1 MEEQIKAENLER
13 FADTFAAEPKNRLA
27 LNAVT
32 KNGIGAV
39 ALNRAVVNQIDHTY
53 SELIKTPE
61 ATHQKKSGRCW
72 LFAGL
77 NTLRLQA
84 METMNLETFELSQAY
99 LMFWDKLE
107 KANYFL
113 ESIIETRDEPLDG
126 RLVMWILANP
136 LVDGGQWD
144 MFINLVKKYGV
155 VPKSVMPE
163 TESSSNS
170 RPMNA
175 VLVARLREDA
185 RVLRTM
191 HEEGASVAAM
201 RERKGEMM
209 EVFYRMLAIH
219 LGDPPETFFWEWRDK
234 DEAFHRH
241 GTITPQA
248 FFDTYVGVDLDDMAC
263 LINAPTDDKPFEK
276 LYTVQYLGN
285 VVGGQIVRYLNVD
298 VDTLKQAAVDM
309 IRDGNAVWFGCDVGK
324 WLERNMGVMDPA
336 IYDYE
341 LVYGTPFELDKAG
354 RLDYGQSRMTH
365 AMVLTGV
372 DLDDD
377 GRPRK
382 WRVENSWG
390 TDLGD
395 KGYMLMTDAWFDEF
409 VYELTVSKAY
419 LSDDLLQVLETEP
432 IVLPPWDPMG
442 ALATA
447 SHPRY

>member
-1 MEEQIKAENLER
+1 MDKEITSDDTRLFAEA
-13 FADTFAAEPKNRLA
+13 FDSDPKNRLA
-27 LNAVT
+27 MNAVT

-39 ALNRAVVNQIDHTY
+39 ALNRSIVNRIDHTY
-53 SELIKTPE
+53 SELIKTPK

-84 METMNLETFELSQAY
+84 MEKMNLEEFELSQAY

-113 ESIIETRDEPLDG
+113 ESIIDTRDEPLDG

-136 LVDGGQWD
+136 VVDGGQWD
-144 MFINLVKKYGV
+144 MFSNLVKKYGV

-163 TESSSNS
+163 TESSSNT

-175 VLVARLREDA
+175 LLLTRLREDA
-185 RVLRTM
+185 QVLREM
-191 HEEGASVAAM
+191 GHQGASVDAL
-201 RERKGEMM
+201 REAKQEMV
-209 EVFYRMLAIH
+209 ETLYRMLAIH
-219 LGDPPETFFWEWRDK
+219 LGTPPRSFFWEWRDK
-234 DEAFHRH
+234 DEEFHRH
-241 GTITPQA
+241 GMITPSG
-248 FFDTYVGVDLDDMAC
+248 FFETYVAFDMDDAVC
-263 LINAPTDDKPFEK
+263 LINAPTDDKPYKK
-276 LYTVQYLGN
+276 LYTVQFLGN
-285 VVGGQIVRYLNVD
+285 VVDGQIVRYLNVD
-298 VDTLKQAAVDM
+298 IETLKRAAVEM

-324 WLERNMGVMDPA
+324 WLEREMGIMDPA

-341 LVYGTPFELDKAG
+341 LVYGTEFALNKAG

-365 AMVLTGV
+365 AMVITGV
-372 DLDDD
+372 DLNDE
-377 GRPRK
+377 GRPMK

-395 KGYMLMTDAWFDEF
+395 EGYMLMSDAWFDEF
-409 VYELTVSKAY
+409 VYELTVSKSY
-419 LSDDLLQVLETEP
+419 LSGELLNVLDTEP

-442 ALATA
+442 ALAGA
-447 SHPRY
+447 A